1 MDEAALKTIS
11 GNSSTA
17 PKAHDWREDQTMGP
31 TAWLV
36 CDALYAIAREGPW
49 CGTAATLLIH
59 LQKKVPKRLRL
70 LREWP
75 AGPADL
81 TWQTQRSVDHLHKVG
96 VDVTFLREKKT
107 GEQLIQ
113 VARLDPRSA
122 ASAPAGADEQRPLF
136 AAEDLVECAR
146 AAGGERWR

>member
-1 MDEAALKTIS
+1 
-11 GNSSTA
+11 
-17 PKAHDWREDQTMGP
+17 
-31 TAWLV
+31 
-36 CDALYAIAREGPW
+36 
-49 CGTAATLLIH
+49 LLIR

-107 GEQLIQ
+107 GEPLIQ

-122 ASAPAGADEQRPLF
+122 TSAPAGADEQRPLF
-136 AAEDLVECAR
+136 TVEELTDCAR
-146 AAGGERWR
+146 AASGKRWR